1 MCQLLDRIIGYR
13 VATMITAQASNKRA
27 MSVEQKVGGREMMQ
41 IVIGE
46 HEEMLREGFVKILN
60 AEQDMCV
67 AGQAADGYEVIK
79 LAAALKPQV
88 VVMDADM
95 PIANGLEATRRIRKR
110 VDAPPVVLLSMSGG
124 LAAVSK
130 AMEAGA
136 SAHVGTDCT
145 PVEFIA
151 TIRRAVSGEVTQSAS
166 MRRSE
171 QSGNERPYEAEGV
184 EALTPREREVLQLFS
199 EGYASKEVG
208 DTLNISIKTVSTHR
222 VHIGEKL
229 HTRSLAG
236 MTKVALKA
244 GLARL

>member
-1 MCQLLDRIIGYR
+1 
-13 VATMITAQASNKRA
+13 
-27 MSVEQKVGGREMMQ
+27 MMQ

-46 HEEMLREGFVKILN
+46 HEEMFREGFVKILN
-60 AEQDMCV
+60 AEQDMSV

-95 PIANGLEATRRIRKR
+95 PIANGIEATRRIRKR

-124 LAAVSK
+124 LEAVSK
-130 AMEAGA
+130 ALEAGA
-136 SAHVGTDCT
+136 SAHVETNCT
-145 PVEFIA
+145 PAEFIA
-151 TIRRAVSGEVTQSAS
+151 TIRSAVSGKVTQSAS
-166 MRRSE
+166 MGHPRPSE
-171 QSGNERPYEAEGV
+171 QSENERPYEAEGV